1 MPLVEECRELVR
13 QAQEDGLRGDELQA
27 QVDDMWAELSGCIQR
42 AADQSV
48 GRLKYQS
55 RTPQDFWTQDL
66 EQERDRVVA
75 TQMAAQEAQLEGAES
90 RTQIRLRY
98 RNATKQVNQYRVSLR
113 CRRTELFHSAVD
125 KLGHPSNAGAF
136 MRMVKGA
143 RKRQTG
149 GGCALDPDKV
159 DTYVDHFK
167 TTFGG
172 DPTGT
177 PLSPAEQAAGQPSA
191 PELTLNQVITEAQ
204 VCKKVKALP
213 RGKAW
218 GVDDIP
224 AEFFQAAVIP
234 LAKPLTAFLSLVYM
248 GETIPSVWRTALVV
262 PIWKKKGSEADIA
275 MYRPI
280 SLTCTGR
287 RLYERLLL
295 TDMNRFTHHLADAQ
309 GGFRPN
315 RGCPHQALT
324 LHEAL
329 VANPHAKVALLDL
342 RAAYDLADR
351 ERLWQTLATKYGFPP
366 GSVRRLADLFDHN
379 VSNLLVAGKH
389 SKDLPN
395 SRGLLQGSSLSPALF
410 NLLINELA
418 LELENSR
425 GGVVVHG
432 KLI

>member
-1 MPLVEECRELVR
+1 
-13 QAQEDGLRGDELQA
+13 
-27 QVDDMWAELSGCIQR
+27 
-42 AADQSV
+42 
-48 GRLKYQS
+48 
-55 RTPQDFWTQDL
+55 
-66 EQERDRVVA
+66 
-75 TQMAAQEAQLEGAES
+75 
-90 RTQIRLRY
+90 
-98 RNATKQVNQYRVSLR
+98 
-113 CRRTELFHSAVD
+113 
-125 KLGHPSNAGAF
+125 

-149 GGCALDPDKV
+149 GGCALDPNKV
-159 DTYVDHFK
+159 DTYVEHFK

-177 PLSPAEQAAGQPSA
+177 LLSPAEQLAGQPSA
-191 PELTLNQVITEAQ
+191 PELALNQVITEAL

-218 GVDDIP
+218 GVDDVP
-224 AEFFQAAVIP
+224 AEFFQAALP
-234 LAKPLTAFLSLVYM
+234 DLAKPLTAFLSLVYM

-295 TDMNRFTHHLADAQ
+295 TDINWFTHHLADAQ

-366 GSVRRLADLFDHN
+366 GSVCRLADLFDHN

-410 NLLINELA
+410 NFLINELA
-418 LELENSR
+418 LELENSQ
-425 GGVVVHG
+425 GGVLVHG